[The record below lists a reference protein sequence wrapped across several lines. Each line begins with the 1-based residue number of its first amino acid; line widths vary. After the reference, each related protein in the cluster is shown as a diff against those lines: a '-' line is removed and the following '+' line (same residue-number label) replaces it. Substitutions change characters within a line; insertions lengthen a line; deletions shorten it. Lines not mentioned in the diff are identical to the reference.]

1 MKQPPFE
8 RGVDAILWE
17 GHSHAAVPTDNPL
30 HLSRTPGAGTEIRWI
45 ARIDST
51 RKQLM
56 FIGLSVLWCRIAV
69 WGLTTVVV
77 RQSQLRACRKQ
88 QAKSLALVLAELDRH
103 RQLDKAA

>member
-1 MKQPPFE
+1 
-8 RGVDAILWE
+8 
-17 GHSHAAVPTDNPL
+17 
-30 HLSRTPGAGTEIRWI
+30 
-45 ARIDST
+45 
-51 RKQLM
+51 M